1 MKSSARTRDR
11 PPASENEP
19 EAKSFLLRLSTR
31 LLSELDN
38 FGTFVE
44 RKQEM
49 QIPNRRHAPR
59 IFLLGEHSQDPPI
72 NYAVREPQYC
82 TLTKLVALPN
92 SFAVRLLRIH
102 TRWGCGRAQD
112 SHLNPR
118 KRSQFL
124 VSLGS
129 SLAAPPSFR
138 NGFFFFFSELQN
150 GQLAPD
156 AEMPRRRNLTW
167 PSGAASESF
176 LSMRVTWGSHCSHL
190 VASAGVRV
198 VSL

>member
-1 MKSSARTRDR
+1 
-11 PPASENEP
+11 
-19 EAKSFLLRLSTR
+19 
-31 LLSELDN
+31 
-38 FGTFVE
+38 
-44 RKQEM
+44 M

-92 SFAVRLLRIH
+92 SFAGRLLRIH

-129 SLAAPPSFR
+129 SLAALPSFR

-167 PSGAASESF
+167 PSVAASESF
-176 LSMRVTWGSHCSHL
+176 PSM
-190 VASAGVRV
+190 GVRIWWPAPEFEWFRSNPAPRRESSDLALFAPLTKKRRWSSGGRTTV
-198 VSL
+198 IWQRGTDH